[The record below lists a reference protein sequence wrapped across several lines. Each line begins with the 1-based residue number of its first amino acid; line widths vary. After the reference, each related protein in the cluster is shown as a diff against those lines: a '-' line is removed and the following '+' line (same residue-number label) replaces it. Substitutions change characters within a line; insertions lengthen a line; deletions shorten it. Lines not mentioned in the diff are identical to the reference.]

1 MHLPSGMD
9 GKLARAEERE
19 PEPEKVPGRTRAR
32 LLAVIAAVL
41 VLAFL
46 KWSAVVTMPLGLSL
60 FLIALGW
67 PLQERL
73 ERRLPRKAAFLL
85 TVLTMLLIFAA
96 FVGSLVWSGRLIAE
110 RAPQYSGKVKAV
122 YAQVQERARDYG
134 ISLPGA
140 GQGGQG
146 SSAQGLVISG
156 LKVAGSSISLALL
169 IAAFVILGLYEVHD
183 FKDRT
188 RGAFRQP
195 RHGAEL
201 IETSRALCERY
212 MQYLRVFT
220 LTALIQGVVVFLFA
234 LLVGLDFAFVWGLLA
249 FLLNYV
255 PTVGSV
261 IAVVPPSLFAL
272 VQFDNLSR
280 ALLVCLGMAALQL
293 ICGNYIDPLLKGRFL
308 KLSPVVVLI
317 SITFWGWI
325 WGIPG
330 AFLGVPITI
339 GLVIAADHFPN
350 TRWIARLLSQASR
363 RRYDGG
369 QEETT

>member
-1 MHLPSGMD
+1 MD
-9 GKLARAEERE
+9 GKLARVEGRE
-19 PEPEKVPGRTRAR
+19 PEPEKAPGRTRAR

-73 ERRLPRKAAFLL
+73 ERRLPRKLAFVL
-85 TVLTMLLIFAA
+85 TVLAMLLIFAA

-110 RAPQYSGKVKAV
+110 RAPQYSGKVQAV

-134 ISLPGA
+134 ISLPGGIGE
-140 GQGGQG
+140 GQGGR
-146 SSAQGLVISG
+146 SSAVGSLAASA
-156 LKVAGSSISLALL
+156 LKTAASSISLALL
-169 IAAFVILGLYEVHD
+169 IAAFVILGLYEVHG
-183 FKDRT
+183 FKAKAQS
-188 RGAFRQP
+188 AFRHP
-195 RHGAEL
+195 HHGAEL
-201 IETSRALCERY
+201 IEASRAICERY
-212 MQYLRVFT
+212 LQYLRVFT

-255 PTVGSV
+255 PTIGSAVAV
-261 IAVVPPSLFAL
+261 IPPSLFAL
-272 VQFDNLSR
+272 VQFDGLGR
-280 ALLVCLGMAALQL
+280 ALLVCLGMAVLQL
-293 ICGNYIDPLLKGRFL
+293 ICGNYVDPLLKGRFL

-330 AFLGVPITI
+330 AFLGVPITL
-339 GLVIAADHFPN
+339 GLVIATDHFPN
-350 TRWIARLLSQASR
+350 TRWIARLLSEAPEAEAR
-363 RRYDGG
+363 
-369 QEETT
+369 

>member
-1 MHLPSGMD
+1 MD

-19 PEPEKVPGRTRAR
+19 PEPVPGRTRAR

-46 KWSAVVTMPLGLSL
+46 KWSAVVTMPLGVSL

-73 ERRLPRKAAFLL
+73 ERRLPRKVAFLL

-96 FVGSLVWSGRLIAE
+96 FVGSLIWSGELIAE

-122 YAQVQERARDYG
+122 YGQVQEWARDYG
-134 ISLPGA
+134 ISLPGG

-169 IAAFVILGLYEVHD
+169 IAAFVGLGLYEVHD
-183 FKDRT
+183 FKART
-188 RGAFRQP
+188 RDAFRQP

-201 IETSRALCERY
+201 IETSRAICERY

-220 LTALIQGVVVFLFA
+220 MTAVIQGMVVFLFA

-261 IAVVPPSLFAL
+261 IAVIPPSLFAL
-272 VQFDNLSR
+272 VQFDNPGR
-280 ALLVCLGMAALQL
+280 ALLVFLGMAAVQL
-293 ICGNYIDPLLKGRFL
+293 ICGNYVDPLLQGRFL
-308 KLSPVVVLI
+308 KLSPVAVLI

-330 AFLGVPITI
+330 AFIGVPITL
-339 GLVIAADHFPN
+339 GLMVTADHFPN
-350 TRWIARLLSQASR
+350 TRWIARLLSEAPKAEAR
-363 RRYDGG
+363 
-369 QEETT
+369 

>member
-1 MHLPSGMD
+1 MD

-19 PEPEKVPGRTRAR
+19 PEPEVAPGRTRAR
-32 LLAVIAAVL
+32 LLAVTAAVL

-46 KWSAVVTMPLGLSL
+46 KWSAVVTMPLGVSL

-73 ERRLPRKAAFLL
+73 ERRLPGRLAFAL
-85 TVLTMLLIFAA
+85 TVLTMLLIFSA
-96 FVGSLVWSGRLIAE
+96 FVGALVWSGQLVAE
-110 RAPQYSGKVKAV
+110 RAPQYAGKVQSI
-122 YAQVQERARDYG
+122 YVQIQDWARGYG
-134 ISLPGA
+134 ISLPGM
-140 GQGGQG
+140 GQGGPGSGGQG
-146 SSAQGLVISG
+146 APAQGLVVSG
-156 LKVAGSSISLALL
+156 LKIAASSISLVLL

-201 IETSRALCERY
+201 IETSRAICERY
-212 MQYLRVFT
+212 SQYLRVFT
-220 LTALIQGVVVFLFA
+220 LTALIQGMVVFLFA

-255 PTVGSV
+255 PTIGSV
-261 IAVVPPSLFAL
+261 IAVIPPSLFAL
-272 VQFDNLSR
+272 VQFDNPTR
-280 ALLVCLGMAALQL
+280 ALLVFLGMAAVQL
-293 ICGNYIDPLLKGRFL
+293 ICGNYVDPLLQGRFL

-330 AFLGVPITI
+330 AFIGVPITL

-350 TRWIARLLSQASR
+350 TRWIARLLSQAPR
-363 RRYDGG
+363 RK
-369 QEETT
+369 ETEAR

>member
-1 MHLPSGMD
+1 MD
-9 GKLARAEERE
+9 GKLARVEERE
-19 PEPEKVPGRTRAR
+19 PAPEAKPGRTRAR

-73 ERRLPRKAAFLL
+73 ERRLPRKLSFLL
-85 TVLTMLLIFAA
+85 TVLGMLLIFAV

-134 ISLPGA
+134 ISLPDGS
-140 GQGGQG
+140 GGQG
-146 SSAQGLVISG
+146 ASAQGLVISG

-169 IAAFVILGLYEVHD
+169 IAAFVILGLYEVHG
-183 FKDRT
+183 FKDKT
-188 RGAFRQP
+188 RSAFRHP

-201 IETSRALCERY
+201 IEASRAICERY

-255 PTVGSV
+255 PTIGSA
-261 IAVVPPSLFAL
+261 IAVIPPSLFAL
-272 VQFDNLSR
+272 VQFDGLGR
-280 ALLVCLGMAALQL
+280 ALLVCLGMAVLQL
-293 ICGNYIDPLLKGRFL
+293 ICGNYVDPLLKGRFL
-308 KLSPVVVLI
+308 QLSPVVVLI

-350 TRWIARLLSQASR
+350 TRWIARLLSEAPR
-363 RRYDGG
+363 GK
-369 QEETT
+369 ETEAL